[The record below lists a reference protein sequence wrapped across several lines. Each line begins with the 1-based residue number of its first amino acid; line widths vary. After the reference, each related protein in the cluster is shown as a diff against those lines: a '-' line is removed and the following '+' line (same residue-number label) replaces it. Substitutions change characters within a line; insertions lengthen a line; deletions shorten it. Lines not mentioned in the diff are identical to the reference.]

1 MQTYGQAAWDIAAD
15 RTITVKDA
23 EAAFVDGNAQLD
35 MGFFP
40 ARWDRATPSERNL
53 RAMAKDGEDGSKT
66 STVAERLQVK
76 PASLSPAR
84 QNLIEKGIIY
94 MPERGRVAFTVP
106 NMATFIQRQ
115 FND

>member
-1 MQTYGQAAWDIAAD
+1 
-15 RTITVKDA
+15 
-23 EAAFVDGNAQLD
+23 

-40 ARWDRATPSERNL
+40 ARWDRATPSERNYL
-53 RAMAKDGEDGSKT
+53 RATAKDGEDGSGT

-106 NMATFIQRQ
+106 NMASFIQRQ
-115 FND
+115 YND